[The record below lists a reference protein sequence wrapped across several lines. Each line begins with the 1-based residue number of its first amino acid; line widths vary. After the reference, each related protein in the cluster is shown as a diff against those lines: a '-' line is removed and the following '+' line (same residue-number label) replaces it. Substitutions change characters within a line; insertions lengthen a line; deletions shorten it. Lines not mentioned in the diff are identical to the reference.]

1 MSRWRDWRLWYAAA
15 QVMLIVL
22 ALFGAIGLPWW
33 LIMLPTWAFFAF
45 VGYVLY
51 GLWRWGGD

>member
-33 LIMLPTWAFFAF
+33 LIMLQIGRAH
-45 VGYVLY
+45 V
-51 GLWRWGGD
+51 